1 MRRRYVVAYDIR
13 DEVRLRQVHGIVRS
27 FGERLQ
33 YSVFLCDLTMSE
45 KIALKTELRSVLD
58 HRRDSVVLIDL
69 GEANARGSACFDF
82 MGSSHPL
89 PTDGPTIV

>member
-13 DEVRLRQVHGIVRS
+13 DEARLRQVHGVVKG

-33 YSVFLCDLTMSE
+33 YSVFLCDLTPAE
-45 KIALKTELRSVLD
+45 KIALKTDLRSVLD
-58 HRRDSVVLIDL
+58 HRRDSIVIIDL
-69 GEANARGSACFDF
+69 GVATARGSSCFEF
-82 MGSSHPL
+82 MGTSLPL

>member
-13 DEVRLRQVHGIVRS
+13 DEVRLRQVHGIVKG

-33 YSVFLCDLTMSE
+33 YSVFLCDLTQTE
-45 KIALKTELRSVLD
+45 RFDLKTRLRPVLD
-58 HRRDSVVLIDL
+58 HRHDSVVLIDL
-69 GEANARGSACFDF
+69 GEAAARGSECFEF
-82 MGSSHPL
+82 IGPSHPL